1 MSDSKPAAAS
11 HKAYTASNREIYSWA
26 IGGIALNA
34 LICTF
39 GQAMNV
45 LTVGVGM
52 STAVVGTAM
61 MLPRV
66 IDALIDPLIGQLSD
80 HTKTRWGRRKP
91 FLVIGSVLA
100 SLFLFI
106 LWWGDAAW
114 SGTTQLIFL
123 TAIGTMFYVAWG
135 VYSMAWTAL
144 GYELTDDYNERSR
157 IAAIWGYFTALV
169 LVVNSWVYWFA
180 LRPLFKNGVLQTI
193 GDLFSNGLD
202 WNHMGVVLTEA
213 FQTTSGAP
221 TNEINGMRWITTV
234 VVMVSLASAFYTTRN
249 CQERFARA
257 AKGHTPIS
265 QSLKETFRNRPFI
278 VLMGYKLCQVF
289 GERIFQGLLFYI
301 GMYYVCQG
309 DKNMATAIIGKA
321 GSISVF
327 LTFLV
332 LPTIKPISMRLG
344 KRAGLIIP
352 SVVALLMMVSQPWLL
367 SPKHPHLLM
376 IPILMLSAL
385 SIVSNSMINA
395 IVPDICDLDEL
406 EHGERREG
414 LFTSVVGFM
423 GKLEISLSLQLVGL
437 LVAFSGAN
445 MKTTVQS
452 LQVNEKLLW
461 TAIGFGVF
469 FSACALV
476 AAFYFKMTE
485 SSMNEVRKQL
495 EVRRANA
502 KAAEANAVAQNPAS

>member
-1 MSDSKPAAAS
+1 MSENPSVVHKP
-11 HKAYTASNREIYSWA
+11 YTASNRQIYSWA
-26 IGGIALNA
+26 VGSIALNA

-39 GQAMNV
+39 GQAMNM

-52 STAVVGTAM
+52 SSVVVGTAM

-66 IDALIDPLIGQLSD
+66 IDALTDPFIGQLSD
-80 HTKTRWGRRKP
+80 HTNTRWGRRKP

-106 LWWGDAAW
+106 LWWGDTAW
-114 SGTTQLIFL
+114 SGTAQLVFL
-123 TAIGTMFYVAWG
+123 TIIGTLFYVAWG
-135 VYSMAWTAL
+135 VYSMAWIAL

-180 LRPLFKNGVLQTI
+180 LRPLFKNGVIHTV
-193 GDLFSNGLD
+193 GDLFSQGFD
-202 WNHMGVVLTEA
+202 WSHMGVVLTGA
-213 FQTTSGAP
+213 FQTVSGAP
-221 TNEINGMRWITTV
+221 TNEINGMRWITTGV
-234 VVMVSLASAFYTTRN
+234 VIVSLAAAFHSTKN
-249 CQERFARA
+249 CQERFARV

-278 VLMGYKLCQVF
+278 ILMAYKLCQVF

-301 GMYYVCQG
+301 GMYYVCKG
-309 DKNMATAIIGKA
+309 DKNMATAIVGKA
-321 GSISVF
+321 GSIGVF
-327 LTFLV
+327 VTFLV
-332 LPTIKPISMRLG
+332 LPTIKPISVRLG

-352 SVVALLMMVSQPWLL
+352 SVIAMVLMASQPWLL
-367 SPKHPHLLM
+367 TPESPHLLM

-414 LFTSVVGFM
+414 LFTSVVAFM

-452 LQVNEKLLW
+452 TQVNEKLLW
-461 TAIGFGVF
+461 VAIGFGVF
-469 FSACALV
+469 FSVCALV
-476 AAFYFKMTE
+476 AALFFKMTE
-485 SSMNEVRKQL
+485 DTMNGVRLRL
-495 EVRRANA
+495 EERRA
-502 KAAEANAVAQNPAS
+502 AQKIVESI